1 MDRNIVKMLVVA
13 ITLLIN
19 FSLAFIPYK
28 DTPSSSSQHDK
39 TDTWMSD
46 GKHEFKEWKSFEK
59 GPNDLQLTKN
69 FLVREIQVS

>member
-1 MDRNIVKMLVVA
+1 MDRDIVKMLVVA
-13 ITLLIN
+13 ITLIIN

-28 DTPSSSSQHDK
+28 DTPSSSQHDK

-46 GKHEFKEWKSFEK
+46 GKLEFKEWKSFEK
-59 GPNDLQLTKN
+59 GPKDLQLSKN